1 MNTIKSNAEKM
12 YNEVGKRSDELSNTV
27 EHAIDSVHTAAQDTL
42 HNMSSKVD
50 SLQDQAK
57 PAMDRLLKR
66 GERLANSTIDGTR
79 ELSKRAGQAVS
90 GYANACETY
99 VVEQPMKAVA
109 IAAAAGAAVAALIM
123 LSRSRNNANRAR
135 FLGR

>member
-1 MNTIKSNAEKM
+1 MNTIKSNADKL
-12 YNEVGKRSDELSNTV
+12 YNEVSRRGDDLSNAV
-27 EHAIDSVHTAAQDTL
+27 DHAIDSAGNVAQDTL
-42 HNMSSKVD
+42 HTMSSKVD

-57 PAMDRLLKR
+57 PAVDRLLKR
-66 GERLANSTIDGTR
+66 GERLAHSTIEGTR
-79 ELSKRAGQAVS
+79 ELSQRANRALS

-123 LSRSRNNANRAR
+123 LSRNRNNSARSR